1 MSMPM
6 FQYKAASN
14 SGDVVQGEME
24 AASQEAVIRHLQD
37 QGHIP
42 IRAEEITR
50 AAPADDA
57 PAFSLHRR
65 RPGRADVNLFTIELA
80 TLLRAGLPLD
90 KALEMLVNIA
100 ERAPFRGVLEQL
112 LAAVRGGAFLSA
124 ALESHGRLFSRFYR
138 NMVKAGEASG
148 ALDAALERLAE
159 FMERSRELRDSVLS
173 ALLYPLVLVVVGI
186 LSMAVILGL
195 VIPKISEMFAE
206 AGQQLPWFTQVVV
219 ATGGFV
225 QAYWWAMALA
235 CVGLYLF
242 LRRQYADPSGR
253 LRWDGRLLRL
263 PLVGALIA
271 RLEAARFTRTLGTL
285 LGNGVPLLDA
295 IAIAKEVIANRVIAE
310 GIRRVAE
317 RVRQGEGLARPLT
330 ESRVFPPLAGHL
342 MQVGEESGN
351 LEAMLMQLAQIYERE
366 VQSAL
371 RRLMAVLEPVL
382 ILGLAV
388 IIAAIILS
396 IVIAIFSI
404 NNLAF

>member
-1 MSMPM
+1 MPV

-42 IRAEEITR
+42 IRAEEVTR
-50 AAPADDA
+50 AAPVHDA

-65 RPGRADVNLFTIELA
+65 RPGRADVNVFTIELA

-90 KALEMLVNIA
+90 KALEMLVTIA

-112 LAAVRGGAFLSA
+112 LADVRGGAFLSA

-225 QAYWWAMALA
+225 QAYWWAIALA
-235 CVGLYLF
+235 CVALYLSM
-242 LRRQYADPSGR
+242 RRQYADPTGR
-253 LRWDGRLLRL
+253 RRWDGRLLRL

-295 IAIAKEVIANRVIAE
+295 IAIAKEVIANQVIAD
-310 GIRRVAE
+310 GIRRIAE

-371 RRLMAVLEPVL
+371 RRLMAVLEPAL

-404 NNLAF
+404 NDLAF

>member
-1 MSMPM
+1 MPM
-6 FQYKAASN
+6 FQYKAAN
-14 SGDVVQGEME
+14 TNGDVVQGEME
-24 AASQEAVIRHLQD
+24 AATLDAVIRHLQA

-50 AAPADDA
+50 TASGETPS
-57 PAFSLHRR
+57 AFTLQRR
-65 RPGRADVNLFTIELA
+65 RPGRKDVNVFTIELA
-80 TLLRAGLPLD
+80 TLLQAGLPLD
-90 KALEMLVNIA
+90 RALEMLVSIA
-100 ERAPFRGVLEQL
+100 DKVPFRDVLEKL
-112 LAAVRGGAFLSA
+112 LADVRGGTFLSA

-148 ALDAALERLAE
+148 ALDAALARLAE
-159 FMERSRELRDSVLS
+159 FMERSRELRDSVVS
-173 ALLYPLVLVVVGI
+173 ALLYPVVLVVVGI
-186 LSMAVILGL
+186 ISMAIILGL

-219 ATGGFV
+219 ATGDFV
-225 QAYWWAMALA
+225 QDYWWAMALA
-235 CVGLYLF
+235 IAGLIIYM
-242 LRRQYADPSGR
+242 RRQYADPVSQ
-253 LRWDGRLLRL
+253 LRWDGRVLRL

-295 IAIAKEVIANRVIAE
+295 IAIAKEVVANRVISE
-310 GIRRVAE
+310 GIRHVTE

-330 ESRVFPPLAGHL
+330 EARVFPPLAGHL

-371 RRLMAVLEPVL
+371 RRLMAVLEPAL

-396 IVIAIFSI
+396 VVFAILSI
-404 NNLAF
+404 NDLAF

>member
-1 MSMPM
+1 MPV

-42 IRAEEITR
+42 IRAEEVTR
-50 AAPADDA
+50 VAPVDDA

-65 RPGRADVNLFTIELA
+65 RPGRADVNVFTIELA

-112 LAAVRGGAFLSA
+112 LADVRGGAFLSV

-225 QAYWWAMALA
+225 QAYWWAMALG
-235 CVGLYLF
+235 CVALYLF
-242 LRRQYADPSGR
+242 MRRQYTDPSGR
-253 LRWDGRLLRL
+253 RRWDGRLLRL

-295 IAIAKEVIANRVIAE
+295 IAIAKEVIANQVIAD
-310 GIRRVAE
+310 GIRRIAE

-371 RRLMAVLEPVL
+371 RRLMAVLEPAL

-396 IVIAIFSI
+396 VVIAIFSI
-404 NNLAF
+404 NDLAF

>member
-1 MSMPM
+1 MPV
-6 FQYKAASN
+6 FQYKAAN
-14 SGDVVQGEME
+14 ISGDVVQGEME
-24 AASQEAVIRHLQD
+24 APSLDAVIRQLQE

-50 AAPADDA
+50 SASGETPS
-57 PAFSLHRR
+57 AFTLPHR
-65 RPGRADVNLFTIELA
+65 RPGRRDVNVFTIELA
-80 TLLRAGLPLD
+80 TLLQAGLPLD

-100 ERAPFRGVLEQL
+100 DKVPFRGVLEKL
-112 LAAVRGGAFLSA
+112 LADVRGGAFLSA

-148 ALDAALERLAE
+148 ALDAALARLAE

-173 ALLYPLVLVVVGI
+173 ALLYPVVLVVVGI
-186 LSMAVILGL
+186 LSMAIILGL
-195 VIPKISEMFAE
+195 VIPKISQMFDE

-219 ATGGFV
+219 ASGDFV
-225 QAYWWAMALA
+225 QNYWWAMALA
-235 CVGLYLF
+235 AVGLYIF
-242 LRRQYADPSGR
+242 MRRQYADPVSR

-295 IAIAKEVIANRVIAE
+295 IAIAKEVVANQVIAE

-330 ESRVFPPLAGHL
+330 EARVFPPLAGHL

-351 LEAMLMQLAQIYERE
+351 LEAMLVQLAQIYERE

-371 RRLMAVLEPVL
+371 RRLMAVLEPAF

-388 IIAAIILS
+388 IIAAIIMS
-396 IVIAIFSI
+396 MVIAIFSI
-404 NNLAF
+404 NDLAF

>member
-1 MSMPM
+1 MPV
-6 FQYKAASN
+6 FEYKAATN

-24 AASQEAVIRHLQD
+24 AASQDAVIRRLQAE
-37 QGHIP
+37 GHIP

-50 AAPADDA
+50 SAPGET
-57 PAFSLHRR
+57 PSAFTFQRR
-65 RPGRADVNLFTIELA
+65 RPGRADVNVFTIELA
-80 TLLRAGLPLD
+80 TLLQAGLPLD
-90 KALEMLVNIA
+90 KALEMLVTIA
-100 ERAPFRGVLEQL
+100 DKSPFREVLEKL
-112 LAAVRGGAFLSA
+112 LTQVRGGASLSA

-148 ALDAALERLAE
+148 ALDAALARLAE

-173 ALLYPLVLVVVGI
+173 ALLYPVVLVVVGI
-186 LSMAVILGL
+186 LSMVVILGM
-195 VIPKISEMFAE
+195 VIPKISQMFAE
-206 AGQQLPWFTQVVV
+206 AGQQLPWFTQLVV
-219 ATGGFV
+219 AAGDFV
-225 QAYWWAMALA
+225 ENYWWLMALA
-235 CVGLYLF
+235 AVGLYVF
-242 LRRQYADPSGR
+242 MRHQYAQTASR

-295 IAIAKEVIANRVIAE
+295 IAIAKEVVANQVIAE
-310 GIRRVAE
+310 GIRRVTE
-317 RVRQGEGLARPLT
+317 QVRQGEGLARPLT
-330 ESRVFPPLAGHL
+330 EARVFPPLAGHL

-371 RRLMAVLEPVL
+371 RRLMAVLEPAL

-388 IIAAIILS
+388 VIAAIILS
-396 IVIAIFSI
+396 VVMAILSI

>member
-1 MSMPM
+1 MPV
-6 FQYKAASN
+6 FEYKAATN

-24 AASQEAVIRHLQD
+24 AASQDAVIRRLQAE
-37 QGHIP
+37 GHIP

-50 AAPADDA
+50 SAPGET
-57 PAFSLHRR
+57 PSAFTFQRR
-65 RPGRADVNLFTIELA
+65 RPGRADVNVFTIELA
-80 TLLRAGLPLD
+80 TLLQAGLPLD
-90 KALEMLVNIA
+90 KALEMLVTIA
-100 ERAPFRGVLEQL
+100 DKSPFREVLEKL
-112 LAAVRGGAFLSA
+112 LTQVRGGASLSA

-148 ALDAALERLAE
+148 ALDAALARLAE

-173 ALLYPLVLVVVGI
+173 ALLYPIVLVVVGI

-195 VIPKISEMFAE
+195 VIPKISQMFAE
-206 AGQQLPWFTQVVV
+206 AGQQLPWFTRIVV
-219 ATGGFV
+219 AAGGLV
-225 QAYWWAMALA
+225 ENYWWLMALGI
-235 CVGLYLF
+235 VGIYIF
-242 LRRQYADPSGR
+242 MRRQYADPVARS
-253 LRWDGRLLRL
+253 RWDGRLLRL

-295 IAIAKEVIANRVIAE
+295 IAIAKEVVANQVIAD
-310 GIRRVAE
+310 GIRRVTE
-317 RVRQGEGLARPLT
+317 QVRQGEGLARPLT
-330 ESRVFPPLAGHL
+330 EARVFPPLAGHL

-371 RRLMAVLEPVL
+371 RRLMAVLEPIL

-388 IIAAIILS
+388 VIAAIILS
-396 IVIAIFSI
+396 VVMAILSI

>member
-1 MSMPM
+1 VPI
-6 FQYKAASN
+6 FEYKAATN

-24 AASQEAVIRHLQD
+24 AASQDAVIRRLQAD
-37 QGHIP
+37 GHIP

-50 AAPADDA
+50 SASSETPS
-57 PAFSLHRR
+57 AFTFQRR
-65 RPGRADVNLFTIELA
+65 RPGRADVNVLTIELA
-80 TLLRAGLPLD
+80 TLLQAGLPLD
-90 KALEMLVNIA
+90 KALEMLVTIA
-100 ERAPFRGVLEQL
+100 EKSPFREVLEQL
-112 LAAVRGGAFLSA
+112 LTQVRGGASLSA
-124 ALESHGRLFSRFYR
+124 ALEPHGRLFSRFYR

-148 ALDAALERLAE
+148 ALDAALARLAE

-173 ALLYPLVLVVVGI
+173 ARLYPVVLVVVGI

-195 VIPKISEMFAE
+195 VIPKISQMFAE
-206 AGQQLPWFTQVVV
+206 AGQQLPWFTRVVV
-219 ATGGFV
+219 AAGGFV
-225 QAYWWAMALA
+225 ENYWWLMALGA
-235 CVGLYLF
+235 VGLYMF
-242 LRRQYADPSGR
+242 MRRQYAQRVSR

-295 IAIAKEVIANRVIAE
+295 IAIAKEVVANQVIAE
-310 GIRRVAE
+310 GIRRVTE
-317 RVRQGEGLARPLT
+317 QVRQGEGLARPLT
-330 ESRVFPPLAGHL
+330 EARVFPPLAGHL

-371 RRLMAVLEPVL
+371 RRLMAVLEPAL

-388 IIAAIILS
+388 VIAAIILS
-396 IVIAIFSI
+396 VVMAILSI

>member
-1 MSMPM
+1 MPV
-6 FQYKAASN
+6 FEYKAATN

-24 AASQEAVIRHLQD
+24 AASQDAVIRRLQAE
-37 QGHIP
+37 GHIP

-50 AAPADDA
+50 SAPGET
-57 PAFSLHRR
+57 PSAFTFQRR
-65 RPGRADVNLFTIELA
+65 RPGRADVNVFTIELA
-80 TLLRAGLPLD
+80 TLLQAGLPLD
-90 KALEMLVNIA
+90 KALEMLVTIA
-100 ERAPFRGVLEQL
+100 DKSPFREVLEKL
-112 LAAVRGGAFLSA
+112 LTQVRGGASLSA

-148 ALDAALERLAE
+148 ALDAALARLAE

-173 ALLYPLVLVVVGI
+173 ALLYPIVLVVVGI

-195 VIPKISEMFAE
+195 VIPKISQMFAE
-206 AGQQLPWFTQVVV
+206 AGQQLPWFTRIVV
-219 ATGGFV
+219 AAGGLV
-225 QAYWWAMALA
+225 ENYWWLMALGI
-235 CVGLYLF
+235 VGIYIF
-242 LRRQYADPSGR
+242 MRRQYADPVARS
-253 LRWDGRLLRL
+253 RWDGRLLRL

-295 IAIAKEVIANRVIAE
+295 IAIAKEVVANQVIAD
-310 GIRRVAE
+310 GIRRVTE
-317 RVRQGEGLARPLT
+317 QVRQGEGLARPLT
-330 ESRVFPPLAGHL
+330 EARVFPPLAGHL

-371 RRLMAVLEPVL
+371 RRLMAVLEPTL

-388 IIAAIILS
+388 VIAAIILS
-396 IVIAIFSI
+396 VVMAILSI

>member
-1 MSMPM
+1 MPV
-6 FQYKAASN
+6 FEYKAATN

-24 AASQEAVIRHLQD
+24 AASQDAVIRRLQAE
-37 QGHIP
+37 GHIP

-50 AAPADDA
+50 SAPGET
-57 PAFSLHRR
+57 PSAFTFQRR
-65 RPGRADVNLFTIELA
+65 RPGRADVNVFTIELA
-80 TLLRAGLPLD
+80 TLLQAGLPLD
-90 KALEMLVNIA
+90 KALEMLVTIA
-100 ERAPFRGVLEQL
+100 EKSPFREVLEKL
-112 LAAVRGGAFLSA
+112 LTQVRGGASLSA
-124 ALESHGRLFSRFYR
+124 ALESHGRLFSRFYC

-148 ALDAALERLAE
+148 ALDAALARLAE

-173 ALLYPLVLVVVGI
+173 ALLYPIVLVVVGI

-195 VIPKISEMFAE
+195 VIPKISQMFAE
-206 AGQQLPWFTQVVV
+206 AGQQLPWFTRVVV
-219 ATGGFV
+219 AAGGLV
-225 QAYWWAMALA
+225 ENYWWLMALGI
-235 CVGLYLF
+235 VGIYIF
-242 LRRQYADPSGR
+242 MRRQYADPVGR
-253 LRWDGRLLRL
+253 SRWDGRLLRL

-295 IAIAKEVIANRVIAE
+295 IAIAKEVVANQVIAD
-310 GIRRVAE
+310 GIRRVTE
-317 RVRQGEGLARPLT
+317 QVRQGEGLARPLT
-330 ESRVFPPLAGHL
+330 EARVFPPLAGHL

-371 RRLMAVLEPVL
+371 RRLMAVLEPTL

-396 IVIAIFSI
+396 VVMAILSI

>member
-1 MSMPM
+1 MPV
-6 FQYKAASN
+6 FEYKAATN

-24 AASQEAVIRHLQD
+24 AASQDAVIRRLQAE
-37 QGHIP
+37 GHIP

-50 AAPADDA
+50 SAPDET
-57 PAFSLHRR
+57 PSAFTFQRR
-65 RPGRADVNLFTIELA
+65 RPGRADVNVFTIELA
-80 TLLRAGLPLD
+80 TLLQAGLPLD
-90 KALEMLVNIA
+90 KALEMLVTIA
-100 ERAPFRGVLEQL
+100 DKSPFREVLEKL
-112 LAAVRGGAFLSA
+112 LTQVRGGASLSA

-148 ALDAALERLAE
+148 ALDAALARLAE

-173 ALLYPLVLVVVGI
+173 ALLYPIVLVVVGI

-195 VIPKISEMFAE
+195 VIPKISQMFAE
-206 AGQQLPWFTQVVV
+206 AGQQLPWFTRIVV
-219 ATGGFV
+219 AAGGLV
-225 QAYWWAMALA
+225 ENYWWLMALGI
-235 CVGLYLF
+235 VGIYIF
-242 LRRQYADPSGR
+242 MRRQYADPVARS
-253 LRWDGRLLRL
+253 RWDGRLLRL

-295 IAIAKEVIANRVIAE
+295 IAIAKEVVANQVIAD
-310 GIRRVAE
+310 GIRRVTE
-317 RVRQGEGLARPLT
+317 QVRQGEGLARPLT
-330 ESRVFPPLAGHL
+330 EARVFPPLAGHL

-371 RRLMAVLEPVL
+371 RRLMAVLEPIL

-388 IIAAIILS
+388 VIAAIILS
-396 IVIAIFSI
+396 VVMAILSI

>member
-1 MSMPM
+1 VPV
-6 FQYKAASN
+6 FEYKAATN

-24 AASQEAVIRHLQD
+24 AASQEAVIRRLQAE
-37 QGHIP
+37 GHIP

-50 AAPADDA
+50 SAPGET
-57 PAFSLHRR
+57 PSAFTFQRR
-65 RPGRADVNLFTIELA
+65 RPGRADVNVFTIELA
-80 TLLRAGLPLD
+80 TLLQAGLPLD
-90 KALEMLVNIA
+90 KALEMLVTIA
-100 ERAPFRGVLEQL
+100 DKSPFREVLEKL
-112 LAAVRGGAFLSA
+112 LTQVRGGASLSA

-148 ALDAALERLAE
+148 ALDVALARLAE

-173 ALLYPLVLVVVGI
+173 ALLYPIVLVVVGI

-195 VIPKISEMFAE
+195 VIPKISQMFAE
-206 AGQQLPWFTQVVV
+206 AGQQLPWFTRIVV
-219 ATGGFV
+219 AAGGLV
-225 QAYWWAMALA
+225 ENYWWLMALGI
-235 CVGLYLF
+235 VGIYIF
-242 LRRQYADPSGR
+242 MRRQYADPVARS
-253 LRWDGRLLRL
+253 RWDGRLLRL

-295 IAIAKEVIANRVIAE
+295 IAIAKEVVANQVIAD
-310 GIRRVAE
+310 GIRRVTE
-317 RVRQGEGLARPLT
+317 QVRQGEGLARPLT
-330 ESRVFPPLAGHL
+330 EARVFPPLAGHL

-371 RRLMAVLEPVL
+371 RRLMAVLEPIL

-388 IIAAIILS
+388 VIAAIILS
-396 IVIAIFSI
+396 VVMAILSI